1 MGTEGV
7 LGLKGKFS
15 LIAVAICMSKPVC
28 SLCGEMV
35 NNIQDWVNSIQINL
49 TIEQIRL

>member
-7 LGLKGKFS
+7 LGLKRKLR
-15 LIAVAICMSKPVC
+15 LIAIWMGKLVC
-28 SLCGEMV
+28 SLYGQMV